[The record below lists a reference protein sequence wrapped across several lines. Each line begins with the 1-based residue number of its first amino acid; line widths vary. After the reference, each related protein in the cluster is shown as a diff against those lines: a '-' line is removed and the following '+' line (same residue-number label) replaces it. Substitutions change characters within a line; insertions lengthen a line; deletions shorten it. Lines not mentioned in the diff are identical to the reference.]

1 MLTENDFPRWVH
13 GPGRQPKLVGSLEE
27 HVKAL
32 GAGWYDNLTEVPA
45 ETATETPTAPM
56 VSEPLPDY
64 TTDDQAGDEPLP
76 TREELVAKAAELELK
91 YHPNLGDAR
100 LAALIQEKLEA

>member
-13 GPGRQPKLVGSLEE
+13 GPGSQTKLVGSVEE
-27 HVKAL
+27 HAKAL
-32 GAGWYDNLTEVPA
+32 KTGWYGTVEEVPA
-45 ETATETPTAPM
+45 AVLAKVEE
-56 VSEPLPDY
+56 SLPDY
-64 TTDDQAGDEPLP
+64 TDHDAPDDEPLP
-76 TREELVAKAAELELK
+76 TRAELEAKAAELELK